1 MSRGRTR
8 PAGRTARVPTILQME
23 AVECGAA
30 SLAMI
35 LAYYGRWI
43 PLEELRLQC
52 GVTRDGSNAGQLAK
66 VARRHGLTAAGKRL
80 DLDALRTKSP
90 RPLILFWG
98 FGHFVVFEGIKGS
111 RFQINDPAGGRRQV
125 DEGEF
130 SKFFTGIAIEFDTT
144 PEFEPLGSRPSLL
157 RGVGAWLEGNRVAAA
172 FALLCGLLL
181 AVPGVLLPGFTGA
194 FIDRVV
200 QDLDTS
206 SSFWIVTGILAM
218 LGLQAGLQLL
228 QGRVLNRLVLRMFLM
243 QATRLA
249 THLLDLPM
257 RFYLQRSPGDLVQRL
272 TSNQMIA
279 SNLGNQIL
287 LQLVGIGTAIAYSV
301 VLVLMNPPIG
311 WLAVAGAAILLLG
324 VAFTNRVLVDRST
337 KVQREVGRQYGVL
350 MAMLRSIRE
359 LKATSRETEAFGQW
373 AGYQAKG
380 VNAQQSVSV
389 LNAWLDAAPVVLQGV
404 IVYGL
409 VLTLGGWE
417 VMQGRITIGEL
428 VSMQLIAGL
437 LLAPITQMVMLARTL
452 QETQA
457 QMNRVLDVLDYHGEA
472 RADGPAEVRVDGRT
486 GAAAGE
492 SGGES
497 GGESAPASSPA
508 TKSFET
514 ARLGGAISMRD
525 VAFGFDRLKP
535 PFLDG
540 LSFEVEP
547 GRLVAIVGASGSGKS
562 TVADLLLGLED
573 PWQGRI
579 EYDGM
584 ARSELPPERL
594 VASVAGASGTVA
606 IFAGTLRDNLSMWD
620 PTLADDRLVAALADA
635 DCSELLERPGGL
647 DARIEEGGRNLSGGQ
662 RQRLEIARG
671 LAKNPSVL
679 VLDGATSALD
689 GRTEARLLDR
699 IRLRGC
705 TVLLVSGRRSTLR
718 LVDEILIVGEG
729 RVLDRGDFD
738 ELLRRSDW
746 FAGEFGPAPAAAGGG
761 A

>member
-1 MSRGRTR
+1 M

-30 SLAMI
+30 SLAMV
-35 LAYYGRWI
+35 LAHYGRWI
-43 PLEELRLQC
+43 PLETLRVEC

-66 VARRHGLTAAGKRL
+66 VARRHGLTAAGKRI

-98 FGHFVVFEGIKGS
+98 FGHFVVFEGTSGHGRGE
-111 RFQINDPAGGRRQV
+111 RFQINDPAGGRRLV
-125 DEGEF
+125 DAEEF

-144 PEFEPLGSRPSLL
+144 PEFEPRGSPPSLL
-157 RGVGAWLEGNRVAAA
+157 RGVGVWLAGNRIAAG

-206 SSFWIVTGILAM
+206 SSFWIVTGMLAM
-218 LGLQAGLQLL
+218 LVLQAGLQLL
-228 QGRVLNRLVLRMFLM
+228 QGFALNRLVLRMFLM

-279 SNLGNQIL
+279 ASLGNQIL
-287 LQLVGIGTAIAYSV
+287 VQIVSVGTAVVYAT
-301 VLVLMNPPIG
+301 VLVLMDPLVG
-311 WLAVAGAAILLLG
+311 GLAVAGAVMLLLC
-324 VAFTNRVLVDRST
+324 VRFTNRALVDRST

-350 MAMLRSIRE
+350 MGMLRSIRE
-359 LKATSRETEAFGQW
+359 LKATSREAEAFGQW

-380 VNAQQSVSV
+380 VNAQQSVSA
-389 LNAWLDAAPVVLQGV
+389 LNAWLDGAPIVLQGI
-404 IVYGL
+404 IVSGL

-428 VSMQLIAGL
+428 VAMQLIAGL
-437 LLAPITQMVMLARTL
+437 LLAPITQIVMLARTL

-457 QMNRVLDVLDYHGEA
+457 QMNRVLDVLDYHEPPA
-472 RADGPAEVRVDGRT
+472 VPASAD
-486 GAAAGE
+486 AAAGE
-492 SGGES
+492 PEPRP
-497 GGESAPASSPA
+497 SAPSPPERI
-508 TKSFET
+508 TRLE
-514 ARLGGAISMRD
+514 RLGGGVAVRD
-525 VAFGFDRLKP
+525 VAFGFDPLQP
-535 PFLDG
+535 PLLEG
-540 LSFEVEP
+540 LSFEVTP
-547 GRLVAIVGASGSGKS
+547 GRLVALVGPSGGGKS
-562 TVADLLLGLED
+562 TITDLLLGLED
-573 PWQGRI
+573 PWRGAI
-579 EYDGM
+579 EFDGM
-584 ARSELPPERL
+584 PRSEVPAERL
-594 VASVAGASGTVA
+594 VASVAGASGRVA
-606 IFAGTLRDNLSMWD
+606 IFAGSLRDNLSMWD
-620 PTLADDRLVAALADA
+620 PTMPDDRLVAALEDA
-635 DCSELLERPGGL
+635 DCGELLDRPGGL
-647 DARIEEGGRNLSGGQ
+647 DARVEEGGRNLSGGQ
-662 RQRLEIARG
+662 RQRLEIARC

-689 GRTEARLLDR
+689 GHTEARLLDR

-705 TVLLVSGRRSTLR
+705 TVILVTARRSTLT
-718 LVDEILIVGEG
+718 LVDEILVAGDG
-729 RVLDRGDFD
+729 RILDRGTFD
-738 ELLRRSDW
+738 ELEGRNAW
-746 FAGEFGPAPAAAGGG
+746 FTGEFGSAAPNAATGGV